1 MRDELQYIINEEK
14 RTVTCIAWDCEND
27 LIEHLLKKSSDSFT
41 LDILIQNCEKLL
53 LNHKYVG
60 TAKCSPEDTFDVEI
74 GKKIARAKMREK
86 YTRDKFK
93 AIDTFLD
100 MLSPMYELF
109 KDSFDAIIKSY
120 DRNADILQTYG
131 VLGY

>member
-41 LDILIQNCEKLL
+41 LDTLVHNYETLL
-53 LNHKYVG
+53 LKHKYVG

-86 YTRDKFK
+86 YTRDKLK
-93 AIDTFLD
+93 GINKFLD
-100 MLSPMYELF
+100 MLLSTADLL
-109 KDSFDAIIKSY
+109 KNSFDAVINSY
-120 DRNADILQTYG
+120 DRNADILQEYG

>member
-41 LDILIQNCEKLL
+41 LDTLVHNYETLL
-53 LNHKYVG
+53 LKHKYVG

-93 AIDTFLD
+93 AIDNFMFILE
-100 MLSPMYELF
+100 PVVNLF
-109 KDSFDAIIKSY
+109 NDAYNAVINSY
-120 DRNADILQTYG
+120 DKNADILQEYG
-131 VLGY
+131 VSVY

>member
-1 MRDELQYIINEEK
+1 MRNELQYVINEEK
-14 RTVTCIAWDCEND
+14 KTVTCIAWDCEND
-27 LIEHLLKKSSDSFT
+27 LIEYLLKKSSDSFT
-41 LDILIQNCEKLL
+41 LDTLVQNYEKLL

-93 AIDTFLD
+93 AIDNFFD
-100 MLSPMYELF
+100 MLTPVFELF
-109 KDSFDAIIKSY
+109 YDSYDAIIKSY